1 MTAWL
6 HRRLHASGDGAAA
19 VEFAI
24 IMIPLFLLLFGIVE
38 FGIAYNRQQGIHAAT
53 REAARVASIGAAEP
67 EIAAAFDQT
76 VDTVDGADVDLTLTQ
91 IETSIADGSTTSGFQ
106 ETPIGAGGTPCD
118 GATSTQRVRVASTIT
133 PAKQSDYGISIPF
146 FGQVDMSFPS
156 TAVFVCEPRN

>member
-1 MTAWL
+1 M
-6 HRRLHASGDGAAA
+6 
-19 VEFAI
+19 
-24 IMIPLFLLLFGIVE
+24 
-38 FGIAYNRQQGIHAAT
+38 
-53 REAARVASIGAAEP
+53 
-67 EIAAAFDQT
+67 
-76 VDTVDGADVDLTLTQ
+76 DLTLTQ